1 MFLEGEAQLIRA
13 LSQSQNGFKVIINQT
28 QRQQP
33 ATVRMEWSWSQR
45 DLSHEHGYLQ
55 WHLPKWRPAVERRFC
70 KGTRQHVKE
79 RKGRKLGIDTLPP
92 LWWQRNPTV
101 QVTCQLFHRIIGYF
115 SCMHS
120 QSDHFGRHR
129 ASHTGLGG
137 HGQKL
142 DMGPLGW
149 GQEACWILMLIGAL
163 LLWWQLPQ
171 SSYLQHPLEMTPDVV
186 LCTPPL
192 PRETLQTWMLPTT
205 WHSNALHTPLI
216 QNAWWWLGRSS
227 WGGTGRLSPFW
238 IILPCEI

>member
-1 MFLEGEAQLIRA
+1 MSMAICSDIF
-13 LSQSQNGFKVIINQT
+13 QSGDQQWRGGSAKVLGSMLRKEKAENLVLT
-28 QRQQP
+28 P
-33 ATVRMEWSWSQR
+33 F
-45 DLSHEHGYLQ
+45 
-55 WHLPKWRPAVERRFC
+55 PNWR
-70 KGTRQHVKE
+70 
-79 RKGRKLGIDTLPP
+79 
-92 LWWQRNPTV
+92 QRNPTV

-171 SSYLQHPLEMTPDVV
+171 FSYLQHPLEMTPDVV